1 MGRDAGNG
9 ASHRCPPRR
18 SELAAP
24 GKKALGIRPRSDA
37 GANAKPR
44 AGQLDNGRQG
54 QRHGAGSG
62 SVNWPGTLLNGRPQR
77 RADLLFQQRTR
88 APHEI
93 WLVIVDASA
102 STRRHQALSDAKGLL
117 AQLFDDAYRQR
128 ARLALLTASGSA
140 PKWQVQGLKA
150 SSGLGVWLDGLGA
163 GGGTPLLAALEQAQQ
178 WLTLRRKRFSA
189 EQQRCLIVTDGR
201 VKELSALP
209 VLACPGL
216 LIDIERGPI
225 RLGRAKDLATALQAQ
240 YQHIDELDLR

>member
-1 MGRDAGNG
+1 MGRNAG
-9 ASHRCPPRR
+9 HRATCRR
-18 SELAAP
+18 PSRSPELAAA

-37 GANAKPR
+37 GANARPR
-44 AGQLDNGRQG
+44 AGRLANGRQG
-54 QRHGAGSG
+54 PRQSASSG
-62 SVNWPGTLLNGRPQR
+62 SVNWPGTLLNGHPRN

-88 APHEI
+88 SPHEV

-128 ARLALLTASGSA
+128 ARLALLTASGAA

-150 SSGLGVWLDGLGA
+150 SSGLRLWLDGLGA

-178 WLTLRRKRFSA
+178 WLTVRRKHFPT
-189 EQQRCLIVTDGR
+189 EMQRCLILTDGR
-201 VKELSALP
+201 VKDLSALP
-209 VLACPGL
+209 ALACPAL

-225 RLGRAKDLATALQAQ
+225 RLGRAKELATALQAQ
-240 YQHIDELDLR
+240 YRHIDEPVSL